1 MTTMKQSW
9 KIPAICGILMV
20 VFNVIIFALPIY
32 KTPVVWISDI
42 AVVLAIAAQ
51 IPIAGIAMKKGTN
64 VTSKVYGWPII
75 SVGLRYLGAITA
87 CAVIFILISG
97 FVLTF
102 PLWLPLIVYVVLY
115 GAAGIGLIAAE
126 TTRNYVEEQDI
137 RHEEKVGF
145 MRKLY
150 GETTTLKRNI
160 TDREMAT
167 YINKISEAVRFSDPT
182 SSADVFDKESEL
194 YSVFGEIKEA
204 VKANDAAAVKGKCQ
218 EFQELLEERNSMCRI
233 AKRNKA

>member
-1 MTTMKQSW
+1 MKQSW

-20 VFNVIIFALPIY
+20 VFNVIVFALPIY

-42 AVVLAIAAQ
+42 AVVIAIAAQ
-51 IPIAGIAMKKGTN
+51 WPIAGIAMKNGTN
-64 VTSKVYGWPII
+64 ITSKVYGWPIM

-87 CAVIFILISG
+87 CAVVFILISG
-97 FVLTF
+97 ITLTF
-102 PLWLPLIVYVVLY
+102 PIWLPVIVYVVLY
-115 GAAGIGLIAAE
+115 GAAAIGLIAAE
-126 TTRNYVEEQDI
+126 STRNYIEEQDI

-150 GETTTLKRNI
+150 AETATLKRNV
-160 TDREMAT
+160 TDREMAS
-167 YINKISEAVRFSDPT
+167 YINKISESVRFSDPT

-204 VKANDAAAVKGKCQ
+204 VKANDTAAVKGKCT
-218 EFQELLEERNSMCRI
+218 EFQQLLEERNSMCRI
-233 AKRNKA
+233 AKRMKN